1 MRQIKEYIKTC
12 KITKKPYQLLK
23 SAKKTYSRNNRLKY
37 KGHFENRSREK
48 ERLCIILAGYKE
60 FLYDDVF
67 SRTIKYSP
75 SDMDVCVVSSG
86 LFSDTLA
93 QICRENNWSYLSIKE
108 NNVSLAQNAAINLH
122 PKARYIYK
130 LDEDIFIT
138 EGYFDNLLDSYNRAK
153 ERDYNPG
160 VMAPMLL
167 VNGFSS
173 LLILEKTGIRA
184 EFEKS
189 FGNIKHAAG
198 PDTMIEKDPYV
209 ARFLWGEGHVV
220 PSIDEINR
228 IVHNQEKKETACPI
242 RFSIGAILFERN
254 LWENMGYFD
263 VKRNDPHMM
272 GKDEEKICKYCM
284 INSIPVM
291 VSENIVVGHF
301 SFGKQTEGMK
311 EYYLNHPEMFKV
323 ES

>member
-1 MRQIKEYIKTC
+1 MRQIKEFLKTNT
-12 KITKKPYQLLK
+12 ITKRPYQLLK
-23 SAKKTYSRNNRLKY
+23 SAKNSYRRNNCLWY
-37 KGHFENRSREK
+37 KGHFENRSRER

-67 SRTIKYSP
+67 SRIKKYSP
-75 SDMDVCVVSSG
+75 IDMDVCVVSSG

-93 QICRENNWSYLSIKE
+93 RICNENHWSYLSIKE
-108 NNVSLAQNAAINLH
+108 NNVSLAQNVAINLH

-130 LDEDIFIT
+130 LDEDVFIT
-138 EGYFDNLLDSYNRAK
+138 EGYFENLLDSYNRAK
-153 ERDYNPG
+153 KSDYNPG

-173 LLILEKTGIRA
+173 LLILEKAGIRT
-184 EFEKS
+184 EFEKR
-189 FGNIKHAAG
+189 FGRIKHAAG
-198 PDTMIEKDPYV
+198 PDSIIEKDSSA
-209 ARFLWGEGHVV
+209 ARFLWGEEKVV
-220 PSIDEINR
+220 PPIDELNR
-228 IVHNQEKKETACPI
+228 IVQNQEKKEIACPI
-242 RFSIGAILFERN
+242 RFSIGAILFERE

-272 GKDEEKICKYCM
+272 GKDEKKICNYCM
-284 INSIPVM
+284 INSIPIM

-311 EYYLNHPEMFKV
+311 EYYLNHPEIFKITY
-323 ES
+323 